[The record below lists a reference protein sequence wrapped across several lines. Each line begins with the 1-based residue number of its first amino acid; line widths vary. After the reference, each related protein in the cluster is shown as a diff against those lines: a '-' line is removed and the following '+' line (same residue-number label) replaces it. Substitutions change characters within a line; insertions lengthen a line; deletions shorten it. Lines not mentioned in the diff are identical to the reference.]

1 MRDLFLMDQK
11 DYSPN
16 GKVFSRPSVRAVI
29 IKDRKVLLI
38 YSQKYDYYKF
48 PGGGIEKGEDYV
60 LALIREVEEE
70 SGYRIIPDTIEE
82 FGRVLRRQKDSFCE
96 DDIFEQENFYYFCDA
111 QAIPGKTH
119 LDAYEEEE
127 GFTAVWMEPF
137 AASNHN
143 RYSKNKGGDPY
154 MIEREEKVLDLVDLE
169 IRKRERKAREN
180 ATIMSLGKL
189 DYADMLSFVERT
201 LEKSG
206 SENMGYKIDIVY
218 SRFEHTKR
226 VLGWAKRLYEM
237 ADNKDDLNYEN
248 IMIATIFHDV
258 GRNVSDGAGI
268 PHAQA
273 GVPITRKY
281 LLEHGFESDRVE
293 CICSL
298 VGSHSDKHRMLETDL
313 DKNLLL
319 LMEADLLD
327 DMGALGIVMDCMITE
342 KRNPNACFTDCLDHI
357 ERYTYRMQ
365 QDNPMV
371 TVAGRQLWDKKT
383 KLVHS
388 FVDALQEDVIL

>member
-11 DYSPN
+11 DYCPN

-29 IKDRKVLLI
+29 IKDGKVLLI
-38 YSQKYDYYKF
+38 YSKKYDYYKF
-48 PGGGIEKGEDYV
+48 PGGGIEKDEDHAA
-60 LALIREVEEE
+60 ALLREVEEE

-82 FGRVLRRQKDSFCE
+82 FGRVCRRQKDSFCE
-96 DDIFEQENFYYFCDA
+96 DDIFEQENFYYFCD
-111 QAIPGKTH
+111 IEELRGETH
-119 LDAYEEEE
+119 LDDYEDEE

-143 RYSKNKGGDPY
+143 HYSRNKGADQY
-154 MIEREEKVLDLVDLE
+154 MIQREEKVLDLVDLE
-169 IRKRERKAREN
+169 IRKRERKAHEK
-180 ATIMSLGKL
+180 ATIASLGRL

-201 LEKSG
+201 LKKSC
-206 SENMGYKIDIVY
+206 SENIGAKTDIAY

-226 VLGWAKRLYEM
+226 VLGWAKRLYDM
-237 ADNKDDLNYEN
+237 TDNKDELDYEN
-248 IMIATIFHDV
+248 IIIATIFHDV
-258 GRNVSDGAGI
+258 GRNVSQDSGI

-281 LLEHGFESDRVE
+281 LLEQGFEPERVE
-293 CICSL
+293 DICSL
-298 VGSHSDKHRMLETDL
+298 VGGHSDKHRMK
-313 DKNLLL
+313 DKDIDQNLLL

-342 KRNPNACFTDCLDHI
+342 KRNPEACFTDCLDHI
-357 ERYTYRMQ
+357 ERYTYRIQ

-371 TVAGRQLWDKKT
+371 TAVGRQLWDRKT
-383 KLVHS
+383 QLVHS
-388 FVDALQEDVIL
+388 FVDALKEDVIL